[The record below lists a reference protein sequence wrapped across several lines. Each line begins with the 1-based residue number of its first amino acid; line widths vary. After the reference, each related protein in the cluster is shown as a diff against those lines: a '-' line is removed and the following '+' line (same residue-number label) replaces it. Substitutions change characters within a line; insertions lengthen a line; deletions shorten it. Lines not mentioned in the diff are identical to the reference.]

1 MLRSLALLLLTALVP
16 LPLPAQPAPAQP
28 PQAAPVEPGAVSG
41 WVVNTAT
48 GKPVVRAAVILV
60 PSGAGTNLTAVTD
73 AGGQFAFSAV
83 EPGNYTIGAVR
94 AGFAVLEAPGVQ
106 DPAGRVGIMVAS
118 GAKVTGLKLRLTP
131 EAVIAGRVTDTDG
144 DPQPGVSVR
153 LMHPVYMNGQ
163 RQLQRIEQIIRITDD
178 RGEYRIYGL
187 VPGRY
192 AVFLAGGNYGAAF
205 DKYFPAFYPS
215 GDDAS
220 AATLFDV
227 KAGTQLHDI
236 NLVLLTAQMTKLRG
250 HAIDASTDKP
260 VSGASILIG
269 PKGSAFNSVGLAAS
283 SNAKGEWQI
292 SDLRTGLY
300 IVGAELSRGQERL
313 SARVT
318 LDLPA
323 NGVDDLQLR
332 LTPGAE
338 LAGTVRL
345 ESEQGRAGFD
355 PSKLRVVLQPREP
368 GALTSNGAVAANGGF
383 TVRSVRP
390 APYDVSVT
398 PLPEALYLKS
408 VLLEKE
414 ETINTGFEVAESRS
428 YRLDVTLGGD
438 GAQLE
443 GTVKDSDD
451 APASGVTVLLV
462 PAGAAL
468 RKSGRLYK
476 TATTTHDGKY
486 VLKGIP
492 AGGYLLFAWDQVD
505 PGIWFEPD
513 FLPRY
518 EAQAV
523 SVSLEANGR
532 TTTGL
537 KLLTTV
543 EAPAR

>member
-1 MLRSLALLLLTALVP
+1 
-16 LPLPAQPAPAQP
+16 
-28 PQAAPVEPGAVSG
+28 
-41 WVVNTAT
+41 VVNTAT
-48 GKPVVRAAVILV
+48 GKPVDRAAVLLV
-60 PSGAGTNLTAVTD
+60 PSGTGTNLTAITD
-73 AGGQFAFSAV
+73 AGGRFAFSAV
-83 EPGNYTIGAVR
+83 VPGSYTIAAVR
-94 AGFAVLEAPGVQ
+94 AGFAVLEAPGIQ
-106 DPAGRVGIMVAS
+106 DPVGRVGIMVAS

-131 EAVIAGRVTDTDG
+131 EAVISGRVTDTDG

-153 LMHPVYMNGQ
+153 LMHPVYVNGQ
-163 RQLQRIEQIIRITDD
+163 RQLQRIESIIRITDD
-178 RGEYRIYGL
+178 RGEYRIFGL

-227 KAGTQLHDI
+227 KPGMQLHDI

-250 HAIDASTDKP
+250 HAIDAATDKP
-260 VSGASILIG
+260 AEGASILIG
-269 PKGSAFNSVGLAAS
+269 PKGSAFNSVGLGAT

-300 IVGAELSRGQERL
+300 IIGAELSRGQERL

-318 LDLPA
+318 LDLPP

-345 ESEQGRAGFD
+345 EGEQGRGEFD

-368 GALTSNGAVAANGGF
+368 GALTSNGAVAVKGAF
-383 TVRSVRP
+383 TVRAVRP
-390 APYDVSVT
+390 APYDASVT

-408 VLLEKE
+408 VELDEQ
-414 ETINTGFEVAESRS
+414 ETINTGFELAESRS

-438 GAQLE
+438 GAEVE

-462 PAGAAL
+462 PADAAL
-468 RKSGRLYK
+468 RKFGRLYK
-476 TATTTHDGKY
+476 TATTAHDGKY

-492 AGGYLLFAWDQVD
+492 PGAYLLYSWERVD

-518 EAQAV
+518 EKQAV

-532 TTTGL
+532 TTTDL

-543 EAPAR
+543 EAPAH